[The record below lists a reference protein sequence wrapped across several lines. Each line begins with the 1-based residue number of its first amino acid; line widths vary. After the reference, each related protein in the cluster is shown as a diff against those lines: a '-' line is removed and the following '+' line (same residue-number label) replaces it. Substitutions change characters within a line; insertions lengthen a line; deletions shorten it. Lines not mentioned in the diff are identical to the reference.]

1 MRRIVFLALLALA
14 AQLPAA
20 GTSAQSAADKAM
32 AQRIGSVLKESGQL
46 RDYRVGVKFQDG
58 VAWLNGTVTDAQQ
71 ANTAAALAREI
82 PGVSHVVCQ
91 LQYPGDS
98 GAVRS
103 AIQRCRFRTPATRE
117 RPGVTQATR
126 TPVRSGSR
134 RPI

>member
-20 GTSAQSAADKAM
+20 STSAQSAADKAM
-32 AQRIGSVLKESGQL
+32 AQRIGNVLKESGQL

-71 ANTAAALAREI
+71 ANTATSLAREI

-103 AIQRCRFRTPATRE
+103 AFSGIESNRNDRGA
-117 RPGVTQATR
+117 PGVMQAYADTGAQR
-126 TPVRSGSR
+126 
-134 RPI
+134 IL